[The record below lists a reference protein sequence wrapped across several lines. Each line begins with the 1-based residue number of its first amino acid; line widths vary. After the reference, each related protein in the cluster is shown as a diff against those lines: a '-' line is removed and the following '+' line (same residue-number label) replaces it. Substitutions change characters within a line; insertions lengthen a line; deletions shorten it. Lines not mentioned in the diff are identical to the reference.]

1 MAPAMLSLVVGR
13 QRWRVLALRSVMR
26 ALIAPHDCRFE
37 LSRFESKQPAEDLE
51 GVAPVVSSPIGT
63 LSHAE
68 APAPPQRF
76 NFPGAG
82 GVGGSSARPTAARG
96 VTAPGCSGAL
106 RPIDGRKGDGDMISY

>member
-1 MAPAMLSLVVGR
+1 MARIGYAVR
-13 QRWRVLALRSVMR
+13 HARRDRFLRLPLRLDGQICASGSPW
-26 ALIAPHDCRFE
+26 L
-37 LSRFESKQPAEDLE
+37 ESKQPAEVLE